1 MSKVITASIDVTKID
16 KSKLIT
22 GEKGTYLNIAII
34 ETPNSEYNTHM
45 VVQSISKEER
55 EAGQEG
61 AILGGV
67 KRWGD
72 KPSAQ
77 DAPAPAQQQEQAP
90 AQQQSEEDDLPF

>member
-67 KRWGD
+67 KRW
-72 KPSAQ
+72 Q
-77 DAPAPAQQQEQAP
+77 QAPQQEETP
-90 AQQQSEEDDLPF
+90 AQQQSEQDDLPF